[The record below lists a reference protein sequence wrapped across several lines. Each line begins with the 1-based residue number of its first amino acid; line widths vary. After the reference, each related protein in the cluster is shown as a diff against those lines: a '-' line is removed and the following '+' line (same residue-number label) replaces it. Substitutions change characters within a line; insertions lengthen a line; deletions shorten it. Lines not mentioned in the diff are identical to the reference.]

1 MTNKIVMMIQCF
13 FFLHKFGSLENCF
26 GKIFNIC
33 ENKKIKVKAA
43 KVSRVFLKLHLMLGF
58 EAYICDL
65 ELTGN

>member
-1 MTNKIVMMIQCF
+1 MMIQCF
-13 FFLHKFGSLENCF
+13 FSFTNLGHWKIVL

-33 ENKKIKVKAA
+33 ENNKIKVKAA
-43 KVSRVFLKLHLMLGF
+43 KGSRVFLKLHLMLGF